1 MSKKIK
7 LSFRSVFMKPYLG
20 GRGGAI
26 SLNLRKEQSNQQ
38 PQQQRYRAGFSE
50 HSSFFSFTRVM

>member
-1 MSKKIK
+1 
-7 LSFRSVFMKPYLG
+7 MKPYLG

-38 PQQQRYRAGFSE
+38 PQQERYRAGVSE
-50 HSSFFSFTRVM
+50 HSSFFSFTN